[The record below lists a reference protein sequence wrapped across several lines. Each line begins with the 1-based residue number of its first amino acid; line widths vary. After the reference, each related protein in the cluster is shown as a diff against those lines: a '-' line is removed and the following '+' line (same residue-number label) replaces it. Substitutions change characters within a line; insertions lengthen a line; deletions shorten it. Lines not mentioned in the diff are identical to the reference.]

1 MHIFG
6 FTSKKKLF
14 PLYRTDL
21 TFIHTPT
28 DSYDGSDRKLI
39 EGNDDDTEDKTF
51 FFL

>member
-28 DSYDGSDRKLI
+28 DSYDGCDRKLI